1 MTTTKANKRQSH
13 TLFTHLVGSRKKG
26 GSITVEW
33 SAPESDGNYIP
44 VSLVDTVHITSPTGN
59 RSTYEF
65 DPGDTRVTMLLDAC
79 DVAWTKG
86 HDYALDPFGSKA

>member
-1 MTTTKANKRQSH
+1 MTTTSNKRQSL

-86 HDYALDPFGSKA
+86 HDYALDPFASKA

>member
-1 MTTTKANKRQSH
+1 MTNTSFKHQSH

-33 SAPESDGNYIP
+33 SAPESNGNYIP